1 MQSDL
6 MKSTTQN
13 VDLHVVVAYGRWSL
27 FYRSQATDDFLQAIF
42 ELQYV

>member
-13 VDLHVVVAYGRWSL
+13 VDLHVVVAYGRWS
-27 FYRSQATDDFLQAIF
+27 FIGVTDDLLQAIF

>member
-13 VDLHVVVAYGRWSL
+13 VDLHVVVAYGRWS